1 MVRRFESLASESE
14 TLHAYLREIATFPSL
29 THDDER
35 ELGRLIQ
42 QHGDQVA
49 LGRLVQANLRMVV
62 GYAKRF
68 RRLGVPLLDLIHE
81 GNLGLIEA
89 ARRYDPANTDF
100 QTTALWWIRQA
111 MMHLLAEA
119 GRTGESSTQGL
130 LAAATQGRLVDAI
143 RISLEYAQSA
153 ASGQEVTEPPVADAE
168 DFAAHLHDQLR
179 RKSVRRARKRRKSPV
194 SDLQVLRQHSVLR
207 GYLN

>member
-1 MVRRFESLASESE
+1 VVRRFESLASESE

-42 QHGDQVA
+42 QHGDQAA

-62 GYAKRF
+62 SYAKRF

-89 ARRYDPANTDF
+89 ARRYDPAESDF
-100 QTTALWWIRQA
+100 QTAALWWIRQA

-119 GRTGESSTQGL
+119 GRTADSNTQEL
-130 LAAATQGRLVDAI
+130 LAAVTQGRLVDAI
-143 RISLEYAQSA
+143 RISIEYAQSA
-153 ASGQEVTEPPVADAE
+153 AVGKEVKEPPVADAE
-168 DFAAHLHDQLR
+168 DFAAHVHDQIR

>member
-1 MVRRFESLASESE
+1 VVRKFESLASESA

-29 THDDER
+29 TRDDEQ
-35 ELGRLIQ
+35 ELGRRVHEQ
-42 QHGDQVA
+42 RDQVA
-49 LGRLVQANLRMVV
+49 LGRLVQANLHMVV

-89 ARRYDPANTDF
+89 ARRYDPSRSDF
-100 QTTALWWIRQA
+100 QSSALWWVRQA

-119 GRTGESSTQGL
+119 GRTSDPTTSGL
-130 LAAATQGRLVDAI
+130 LAAAVQGRLVDAI
-143 RISLEYAQSA
+143 RVALEYAQSA
-153 ASGQEVTEPPVADAE
+153 AAGKEIKEPPVADAE
-168 DFAAHLHDQLR
+168 DFAAHLHDQGRRRSLR
-179 RKSVRRARKRRKSPV
+179 KARKHRKADTG
-194 SDLQVLRQHSVLR
+194 DLHVIRQHSVLR